1 MSYYPEQQQPRRRR
15 RQSFSGLKIRLIMA
29 AGIMLFSVVSYYSS
43 GTVNPVTGEKQLVG
57 GLTPAQEVE
66 IGRSAAYQMIQQ
78 HGGITSDSR
87 AGSQMAQ
94 LGKRIENA
102 LYQRLQRDGIPMPY
116 TFDFHLLADRRA
128 INAFAL
134 PGGQIFITEAL
145 YNRLTHPGQLVGVL
159 GHEIGHVIE
168 RHGVERMAQ
177 GGFFQRI
184 AGAAGVAGGG
194 RSSAG
199 LANAALNSIGMS
211 YGRQAELES
220 DRWGVLLTAQAGFD
234 PRAMLGVMD
243 VLDAASGGKGP
254 PEMMSTHPKPA
265 NRKAYIQDLF
275 RSVFPDGIPE
285 GLEP

>member
-220 DRWGVLLTAQAGFD
+220 DRWGVELMVLMDFH
-234 PRAMLGVMD
+234 PEHMLEVMEI
-243 VLDAASGGKGP
+243 LKEASGAGST
-254 PEMMSTHPKPA
+254 PEFMSSHPKPE
-265 NRKAYIQDLF
+265 NRQKYI
-275 RSVFPDGIPE
+275 REVIAERFPDGLPP
-285 GLEP
+285 GLN